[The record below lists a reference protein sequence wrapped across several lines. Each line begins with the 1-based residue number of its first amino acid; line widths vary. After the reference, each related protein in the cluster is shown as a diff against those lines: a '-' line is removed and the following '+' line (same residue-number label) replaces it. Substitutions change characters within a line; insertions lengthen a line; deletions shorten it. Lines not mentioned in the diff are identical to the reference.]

1 MNASRKFS
9 VTGMSCAACA
19 ARIEKAVK
27 AVPGVKD
34 CAVSLLTNSMNVEGN
49 ASESSVVDAVE
60 NAGYGAF
67 PLENSAEKDPSPFAG
82 NSRSSAEKDVSA
94 MRNRFF
100 VSAVFLLP
108 LLYFSM
114 GHMMFGWPLP
124 SWFLEPE
131 INHPAM
137 CLVQMLLSGIIL
149 VVNQKFF
156 VSGFRSAFRL
166 APNMDSLVALGAG
179 TSFVYSVFILF
190 AMTRAQVIGGTAA
203 AEKYM
208 DLYYFEGAAT
218 IVTLITLGKWLEA
231 ISKGRTTDALRGL
244 MNLSPK
250 TARLLVEEN
259 GKKVEKVVPM
269 EQVKVGDRFAVRPG
283 ESVPVDGVV
292 LEGNSAV
299 NESAL
304 TGESSP
310 VDKFVGDK
318 VYAATLNQSGYI
330 LCEALRVGQDTTLSQ
345 IIRTVSDAA
354 ATKAPISKI
363 ADKVAGI
370 FVPVVMAI
378 AAVTVAVWL
387 FLDADVGFA
396 LSRGIAVLVISCP
409 CALGLAT
416 PVAIMVGN
424 GVGAR
429 RGILFKTSAA
439 LELAGRVKTVV
450 LDKTGT
456 LTCGTPEVTEII
468 PADGETLPG
477 LLQKAASLESK
488 SAHPLSKAILK
499 KYSETSGETL
509 FDVTDFL
516 AIPGRGLS
524 GKIFIQGKEEI
535 LWGGSVKFIGEKI
548 SLSQE
553 TRLRIDALSGEGATP
568 ILFALENRFLGM
580 IAVAD
585 KVRPDAAEALAQLK
599 SMGVQVVMLTGDN
612 WRTAKA
618 VAQNVGIEKVVAE
631 VFPGEKNAEIQ
642 KLQRENH
649 TKVAMVGDG
658 INDAPALTQADV
670 GIAIGAGADVAIDAA
685 DIVLVKNRLQD
696 VVTAIRLSRKTI
708 RNIHEN
714 LFWAF
719 VYNVAGIPLAA
730 GCYYNLF
737 GWTLNA
743 TFAALAMSLS
753 SFCVVMNALRLNFFK
768 VPEVANGTKFKSISP
783 EEKKMVL
790 KSRTLKVEGMMCS
803 HCEAHVKKALEALP
817 CIEKA
822 TANHQN
828 NSVEIECSSMPSEEN
843 LRKAVEEAGYEFKG

>member
-1 MNASRKFS
+1 MDASRKFS

-27 AVPGVKD
+27 AVPGVKN

-49 ASESSVVDAVE
+49 ASENSVVEAVE
-60 NAGYGAF
+60 KAGYGAF
-67 PLENSAEKDPSPFAG
+67 PLENAAG
-82 NSRSSAEKDVSA
+82 KERSYLAVNSHSFAEKDVSS
-94 MRNRFF
+94 MRNRFLI
-100 VSAVFLLP
+100 SAIFLLP

-131 INHPAM
+131 KNHPAM

-156 VSGFRSAFRL
+156 VSGFRRLFRFS
-166 APNMDSLVALGAG
+166 PNMDSLVALGAG

-190 AMTRAQVIGGTAA
+190 AMTRAQVIGGSVA

-283 ESVPVDGVV
+283 ESVPVDGVI

-304 TGESSP
+304 TGESFP
-310 VDKFVGDK
+310 VDKAVGDK
-318 VYAATLNQSGYI
+318 VFSATLNQSGYI

-345 IIRTVSDAA
+345 IIRMVSDAA

-363 ADKVAGI
+363 ADRVAGI

-378 AAVTVAVWL
+378 AAVTVVVWL
-387 FLDADVGFA
+387 LSGADLGFA

-429 RGILFKTSAA
+429 RGILFKTSSA
-439 LELAGRVKTVV
+439 LEVAGRVNTVV

-456 LTCGTPEVTEII
+456 LTCGTPEVIEII
-468 PADGETLPG
+468 PADGETLSG
-477 LLQKAASLESK
+477 LLLKAASLESK

-499 KYSETSGETL
+499 KYSEASEDNL

-516 AIPGRGLS
+516 TIPGHGLS
-524 GKIFIQGKEEI
+524 GKISIQGKEKI
-535 LWGGSVKFIGEKI
+535 LWGGSAKFIGEKI

-553 TRLRIDALSGEGATP
+553 MRSRIDALSDEGATP
-568 ILFALENRFLGM
+568 LLFALENRFLGI

-585 KVRPDAAEALAQLK
+585 KVRPDAAKALANLK

-612 WRTAKA
+612 WRTANA
-618 VAQNVGIEKVVAE
+618 VAKNLGIERVIAE
-631 VFPGEKNAEIQ
+631 VFPGEKSAAIQ
-642 KLQRENH
+642 KLQKENQA
-649 TKVAMVGDG
+649 KVAMVGDG

-670 GIAIGAGADVAIDAA
+670 GVAIGAGADVAIDAA
-685 DIVLVKNRLQD
+685 DVVLVKNRLQD

-719 VYNVAGIPLAA
+719 VYNVTGIPLAA
-730 GCYYNLF
+730 GCYYHLF

-768 VPEVANGTKFKSISP
+768 VPEIASGIKFKSISS
-783 EEKKMVL
+783 EEKKMEL
-790 KSRTLKVEGMMCS
+790 KLRTIKVEGMMCA
-803 HCEAHVKKALEALP
+803 HCEAHVKKALESLSG
-817 CIEKA
+817 IEKA
-822 TANHQN
+822 TANHQR
-828 NSVEIECSSMPSEEN
+828 NSVEIEYSSMPSEEK
-843 LRKAVEEAGYEFKG
+843 LRKVIEEAGYEFKG